1 MSAEM
6 ANVPALGPVFICNGF
21 DPLERVLDRLST
33 LILMVPSVFPTS
45 IVSKRNEPFSVP
57 PKNGDR
63 TSPGPH
69 EHRLDGPRRGAR
81 AQRGAASVHAGT
93 LVRSRNHL
101 TSGRGARRQSI
112 RYIRPPVVTKVRSE
126 SDAEPRVSGRLV
138 GYMIQ
143 CQYASMSVPVCSD
156 SHAMSYARVM

>member
-1 MSAEM
+1 M
-6 ANVPALGPVFICNGF
+6 ALLGLFAPMGLAALAPSRLAF
-21 DPLERVLDRLST
+21 DADSHGAIRFSYFDRL
-33 LILMVPSVFPTS
+33 
-45 IVSKRNEPFSVP
+45 PFSVP

-156 SHAMSYARVM
+156 SHATSCARVM